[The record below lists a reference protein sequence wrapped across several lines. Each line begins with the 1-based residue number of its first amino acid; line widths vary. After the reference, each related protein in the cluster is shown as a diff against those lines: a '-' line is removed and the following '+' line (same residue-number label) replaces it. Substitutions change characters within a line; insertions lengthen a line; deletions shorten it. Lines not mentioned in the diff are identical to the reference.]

1 MEHTILQTQDLE
13 LFDLIERETLRQ
25 QDEITL
31 IPSENYASL
40 AVREAV
46 ASALANKYAEGYAG
60 RRYYEGN
67 EIIDQVE
74 LLAIKRAKELF
85 GVPYANVQP
94 YSGSPANSEI
104 FFALAE
110 PGSTVMGLALSSGGH
125 LTHGHPKVTFSGAY
139 YNSVQFGLTS
149 DARIDYEQMAHLARE
164 HRPKIIILGTT
175 AYSFTLDW
183 KRAREIAD
191 EVGAYLV
198 ADISHIIGL
207 VITDD
212 HPSPVPYAH
221 VIMSTTHK
229 TLRGPRGAII
239 LVTEEGLQKDADLP
253 KKIDA
258 AVMPGMQG
266 GPHENAIAGI
276 AVSLLEAAGDVFKG
290 YSRQVILN
298 AKALESG
305 LRAKGIE
312 LVGGGTENHLL
323 VIDFSKDSLGK
334 GTLVAAALNAAGIV
348 TNRNTVPSDTSP
360 FYPSGVR
367 VGTPAVTTR
376 GMKEHEME
384 KIAEWIAEVVGIIK
398 DEKLP
403 EAKELKQSY
412 IAEFRARMQN
422 DARIHIIRNLVK
434 DLCAQYPTP

>member
-1 MEHTILQTQDLE
+1 M
-13 LFDLIERETLRQ
+13 
-25 QDEITL
+25 L

-46 ASALANKYAEGYAG
+46 GSVLCNKYSEGYAG

-67 EIIDQVE
+67 EIADQIE
-74 LLAIKRAKELF
+74 LLAIDRAKKLF

-104 FFALAE
+104 FFSLAE
-110 PGSTVMGLALSSGGH
+110 PGATVMGLALSSGGH
-125 LTHGHPKVTFSGAY
+125 LTHGHPKVTFSGKY
-139 YNSVQFGLTS
+139 YHSIQFGLTS
-149 DARIDYEQMAHLARE
+149 DARIDYEQMASLARE
-164 HRPKIIILGTT
+164 HKPKIIIFGTT
-175 AYSFTLDW
+175 AYPFVLDW
-183 KRAREIAD
+183 QRAREIAD

-207 VITDD
+207 VVTGD

-276 AVSLLEAAGDVFKG
+276 ATSLLEAATDAFKA
-290 YSRQVILN
+290 YSRQVVVN
-298 AKALESG
+298 AKQLESE
-305 LRAKGIE
+305 LAAKGIDI
-312 LVGGGTENHLL
+312 VGSGTENHLL
-323 VIDFSKDSLGK
+323 VLDFSRQSVGK

-348 TNRNTVPSDTSP
+348 ANRNTVPSDTNP

-367 VGTPAVTTR
+367 IGTPAVTTR
-376 GMKEHEME
+376 GMKEHEMT
-384 KIAEWIAEVVGIIK
+384 KIAEWIAEVVSLVK
-398 DEKLP
+398 DDALP
-403 EAKELKQSY
+403 EAKDQKQTY
-412 IAEFRARMQN
+412 IAEFRVRMQN
-422 DARIHIIRNLVK
+422 DARIQVIRNLVK
-434 DLCAQYPTP
+434 DLCAQFPTP